1 MKREVLNL
9 RETRDIRSVKDEIR
23 VLAIK
28 DVPLEDPSKPLWV
41 IGVVFRGGYWLD
53 GVMRTQIPS
62 EEFDAT
68 QSLVDMI
75 KSSPHYDQIRVI
87 MLDDI
92 LLGGQKVVDINE
104 LYEKTLKPV
113 IVLMEKRPSYENR
126 QSLRETKGGLLLE
139 ILETMGEGI
148 ELSFGERGKRFMWS
162 TGLSSRIAER
172 IVRRTTRDDDMPE
185 AMRVAKLIS
194 STFLDLLLE

>member
-1 MKREVLNL
+1 MYL